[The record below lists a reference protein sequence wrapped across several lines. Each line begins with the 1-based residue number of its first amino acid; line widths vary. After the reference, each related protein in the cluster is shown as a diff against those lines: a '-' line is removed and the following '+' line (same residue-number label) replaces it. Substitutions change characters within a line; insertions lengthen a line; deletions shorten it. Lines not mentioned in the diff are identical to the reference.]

1 MAAVR
6 DQAASASNTSP
17 ASGAPSPVGLDET
30 SFLAAIA
37 VHPSMLAT
45 RDLRVIDQLSAVL
58 NRAWRTIFSGRSS
71 TAWDN
76 ALVRQSGLRLPPYG
90 WYRYPVCLSGM
101 ASGAYPGDKLG
112 VTRRIWYTWT
122 DEHVYKTAGQGTC
135 RHPAIRPGVVS

>member
-58 NRAWRTIFSGRSS
+58 NRAWRTIFSGRLS

-76 ALVRQSGLRLPPYG
+76 ALVRQSGLRLPP
-90 WYRYPVCLSGM
+90 M
-101 ASGAYPGDKLG
+101 AGTATPYAYQAWRQVLIKETNW
-112 VTRRIWYTWT
+112 V
-122 DEHVYKTAGQGTC
+122 
-135 RHPAIRPGVVS
+135 

>member
-1 MAAVR
+1 MAVR

-58 NRAWRTIFSGRSS
+58 NRAWRTISQGGPRPLGQRARSS
-71 TAWDN
+71 VWTT
-76 ALVRQSGLRLPPYG
+76 PTPYG
-90 WYRYPVCLSGM
+90 WYGYPY
-101 ASGAYPGDKLG
+101 AYQAWRQVLIKETNW
-112 VTRRIWYTWT
+112 V
-122 DEHVYKTAGQGTC
+122 
-135 RHPAIRPGVVS
+135 